1 MAEDIDALAAAAYA
15 GGQDPVDVAVGRVAT
30 LIEARDAVLK
40 GRQENPRSFPGFG
53 PTDKTVVGRRVV
65 ASLLD
70 AGWRPPPDEEV
81 VDAAGRSRKY
91 SARFNQWLDSLSSEQ
106 RGRALEHYSEKG
118 EFPPDLRPLS

>member
-53 PTDKTVVGRRVV
+53 P
-65 ASLLD
+65 
-70 AGWRPPPDEEV
+70 PDEEV

-118 EFPPDLRPLS
+118 EFPPDLR